1 MRDQLL
7 RALDRTAAT
16 FRGHLVAVSAGD
28 WSRATPCTE
37 WDVRYLVAH
46 VVGGNRFA
54 SMILGG
60 HTAAE
65 ALEAVMGSAQL
76 GTDPLGDYDDS
87 VEDQRTRFRADGA
100 LGGIVSHPLGDM
112 PGVRFLGMR
121 VFDVTVHAW
130 DLAAALG
137 RDAGLDDEL
146 VDDVLD
152 VIQREPPGMGFG
164 IEPCGRVGVGASPLE
179 RLLDLTGRGGGAA
192 LEAT

>member
-1 MRDQLL
+1 M
-7 RALDRTAAT
+7 
-16 FRGHLVAVSAGD
+16 
-28 WSRATPCTE
+28 
-37 WDVRYLVAH
+37 RYLVAH

-65 ALEAVMGSAQL
+65 AMEAVMGSAQL
-76 GTDPLGDYDDS
+76 GTDPLGDYDES
-87 VEDQRTRFRADGA
+87 VEDQRSRFRADGA
-100 LGGIVSHPLGDM
+100 LEGIVSHPLGDM
-112 PGVRFLGMR
+112 PGMRFLGMR
-121 VFDVTVHAW
+121 VFDVTVHTW

-152 VIQREPPGMGFG
+152 VIEREAPGMGFG
-164 IEPCGRVGVGASPLE
+164 IEPCGRLGVGARPLE
-179 RLLDLTGRGGGAA
+179 RLLDLTGRCGGAA